1 MSIFEPR
8 IRNWKHLRS
17 NSPVWVVTELARGNW
32 AWFQTETNT
41 AARPLLKF
49 GDQTLRI
56 EWKSPTPPRTLS
68 PHQKKSSR
76 RKRRSHAGTRRWR
89 NAGTI
94 RRWLVVSSPAMFL
107 LISPLS
113 DHSPRPLLSG
123 LALPPANAHVPIYP
137 LDSIYVRAPM
147 WGRSGGSRP
156 PPPALHGGDLL
167 ANILFELHWKEQPL
181 KPNPLQ
187 MKP

>member
-32 AWFQTETNT
+32 SWFQTETNT

-56 EWKSPTPPRTLS
+56 EWKSPTLPRTLP

-76 RKRRSHAGTRRWR
+76 RKRRSHAWTRRWR
-89 NAGTI
+89 NAGTV

-113 DHSPRPLLSG
+113 DHSPPPLLSG
-123 LALPPANAHVPIYP
+123 LALPPANAPVPIYP
-137 LDSIYVRAPM
+137 LDSIYASSHV
-147 WGRSGGSRP
+147 GSLRRKSASSTSSP
-156 PPPALHGGDLL
+156 WRGPSRQHP
-167 ANILFELHWKEQPL
+167 IRTPL
-181 KPNPLQ
+181 KGAAA
-187 MKP
+187 